1 MRIIHS
7 IYRFVNQNNNKVYIG
22 YTSNWDSR
30 LRDHQTRYS
39 KLNTAFYHAIR
50 KHGWD
55 NFTYEVIYQSL
66 DKEHTHN
73 IMEEYFIREYNSHV
87 DSGHGYNMSYGGDGN
102 NGYCAETLYKM
113 GSANR
118 GKKRGPRT
126 EETKQKIGFANS
138 QKTRTEEEKQHLR
151 NVNLGKKQSEKTVLK
166 HSKSYTVVS
175 PNGETLDIVNLNR
188 FCKEHNL
195 NQGAM
200 AAIAR
205 GKLKHHKGWSCQFS
219 LETINAN

>member
-50 KHGWD
+50 KHGWN
-55 NFTYEVIYQSL
+55 NFTYDIIYQSL
-66 DKEHTHN
+66 DKEHTHSV
-73 IMEEYFIREYNSHV
+73 MEEYFIREYNSHV
-87 DSGHGYNMSYGGDGN
+87 DNGHGYNMSYGGDGN
-102 NGYCAETLYKM
+102 NGYCAATLYKL

-151 NVNLGKKQSEKTVLK
+151 NVNLGKKQSEETILK
-166 HSKSYTVVS
+166 HSKSYTVTS
-175 PNGETLDIVNLNR
+175 PEGVTFNIVNLSR

-195 NQGAM
+195 NGCIM
-200 AAIAR
+200 GRMAR
-205 GKLKHHKGWSCQFS
+205 GQINQQHHKGWSCSFS
-219 LETINAN
+219 

>member
-22 YTSNWDSR
+22 YTSNWTSR
-30 LRDHQTRYS
+30 LRDHQTRFA
-39 KLNTAFYHAIR
+39 NIDTAFYHAIR
-50 KHGWD
+50 KYGWD

-66 DKEHTHN
+66 DKDHTHKV
-73 IMEEYFIREYNSHV
+73 MEEYFIREYNSHI
-87 DSGHGYNMSYGGDGN
+87 DDGHGYNMSYGGDGN
-102 NGYCAETLYKM
+102 NGYCAATLYKM

-126 EETKQKIGFANS
+126 EETKQKIGLANS
-138 QKTRTEEEKQHLR
+138 KKTRTEEEKRHLR
-151 NVNLGKKQSEKTVLK
+151 NINLGKKQSEETVLK
-166 HSKSYTVVS
+166 HSKSYTVTS
-175 PNGETLDIVNLNR
+175 PGGETFNIVNLNR
-188 FCKEHNL
+188 FCKEQGL

-205 GKLKHHKGWSCQFS
+205 GKLNQHKGWSCQF
-219 LETINAN
+219 N